1 MQPKPKVCGILVQW
15 AQYNKFV
22 KSELKNYALMSW
34 TTANIELDDNQ
45 TQIRDADMKELTVR
59 GGFFYINQ

>member
-1 MQPKPKVCGILVQW
+1 MCGILVQW
-15 AQYNKFV
+15 AQYNKSI
-22 KSELKNYALMSW
+22 KSELKNYALISW

>member
-1 MQPKPKVCGILVQW
+1 MCGILVQW
-15 AQYNKFV
+15 VQYNKSV

-34 TTANIELDDNQ
+34 TTTNIELDDNQ

>member
-15 AQYNKFV
+15 VQYNKFV

-34 TTANIELDDNQ
+34 TTTNIELDDNQ

>member
-1 MQPKPKVCGILVQW
+1 MCGILVQW
-15 AQYNKFV
+15 TQYNKSV

-34 TTANIELDDNQ
+34 TTTNIELDDNQ

>member
-1 MQPKPKVCGILVQW
+1 MCGILVQW
-15 AQYNKFV
+15 VQYNKFV

-34 TTANIELDDNQ
+34 TTAKIELDDNQ

>member
-1 MQPKPKVCGILVQW
+1 MCGILVQW
-15 AQYNKFV
+15 AQYNKSV

-34 TTANIELDDNQ
+34 TTTNIELDDNQ

>member
-1 MQPKPKVCGILVQW
+1 MCGILVQW
-15 AQYNKFV
+15 AQYNKSV

-34 TTANIELDDNQ
+34 TTTNIELDDNQ
-45 TQIRDADMKELTVR
+45 TQIRDADMKELIVQ

>member
-1 MQPKPKVCGILVQW
+1 
-15 AQYNKFV
+15 
-22 KSELKNYALMSW
+22 MSW

-45 TQIRDADMKELTVR
+45 TQIRDAYMKELTVR

>member
-1 MQPKPKVCGILVQW
+1 MCGILVQW